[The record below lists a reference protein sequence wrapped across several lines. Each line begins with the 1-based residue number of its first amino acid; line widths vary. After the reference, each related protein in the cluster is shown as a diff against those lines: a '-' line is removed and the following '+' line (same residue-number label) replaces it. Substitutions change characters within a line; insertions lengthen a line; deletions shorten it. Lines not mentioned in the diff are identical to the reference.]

1 MANNMSDSMSD
12 NMSEYVS
19 DFMSNRMTDRI
30 SDLVPDNTQDKMAD
44 RMSENM
50 PDKVSARIRS
60 KISICAKSMYMP
72 DKMSI
77 QRKQILL
84 DPRKY
89 QQRKEHICSLEN
101 MSGQYQKHV
110 ADWNKTLDKS

>member
-1 MANNMSDSMSD
+1 
-12 NMSEYVS
+12 
-19 DFMSNRMTDRI
+19 
-30 SDLVPDNTQDKMAD
+30 
-44 RMSENM
+44 
-50 PDKVSARIRS
+50 
-60 KISICAKSMYMP
+60 MYMP